1 MLIININSIFNNS
14 TTRIKFQF
22 CVVGISLVLS
32 WFTFGCFWFLIS
44 YAHGDI
50 DYFDLKMKSEDVEVF
65 KENNNHIPC
74 VTGMSSLIAAF
85 MFSVETQTT
94 IGYGYRFLT
103 EECPEA
109 IFLMCFQGIFGVAMN
124 AFIVG
129 IAITKLMR
137 PKKRAQTLLFS
148 KNAVISQ
155 RDGVPCFMF
164 RVGDMRKNHIIEAQV
179 RAQIIR
185 KRV

>member
-1 MLIININSIFNNS
+1 
-14 TTRIKFQF
+14 
-22 CVVGISLVLS
+22 
-32 WFTFGCFWFLIS
+32 
-44 YAHGDI
+44 
-50 DYFDLKMKSEDVEVF
+50 MKSEDVEVF
-65 KENNNHIPC
+65 KTNNNHIPC
-74 VTGMSSLIAAF
+74 VTGMSSLLAAF

-103 EECPEA
+103 EACPEA

-129 IAITKLMR
+129 IAIAKLMR

-148 KNAVISQ
+148 TNAVISQ

-185 KRV
+185 KRVIKCDLMF